1 MNSSTKSRHYNT
13 EHRTSV
19 EHEIKAKQNP
29 KQNKTRPIKPT
40 RVKRKE
46 RNKKGTRSAKKGLA
60 PKWRLKEIERE
71 TDRDTEREREKHLG
85 SDQEVVIGHKA
96 VGPFAHPLRLLQK
109 NRP

>member
-1 MNSSTKSRHYNT
+1 
-13 EHRTSV
+13 
-19 EHEIKAKQNP
+19 
-29 KQNKTRPIKPT
+29 
-40 RVKRKE
+40 VKRKE
-46 RNKKGTRSAKKGLA
+46 RNRKGSRSAKKGLA

-71 TDRDTEREREKHLG
+71 TDKRQRQREKHLG